1 MGSMGRLPSDEE
13 IRQSFA
19 RQVALFS
26 GVDSPFA
33 RRSASA
39 TSWVAPL
46 DDEMIVLD
54 VACGAAHAAEQVAPL
69 VRHVVGVD
77 LTPQLLRLGFD
88 RVRKAGLA
96 NLLLLEG
103 NVTELPFLEES
114 FDVVFCRSAL
124 HHFRDP
130 KAAVREMSRVCRVGG
145 RVVVT
150 DMVAP
155 SADVRASFDALHR
168 HLDPSHIG
176 VLLSEEMVAL
186 LANEVGP
193 ICFAELS
200 ESFRLPL
207 ARILH
212 DSSDPVAVD
221 ATLAAEIAG
230 GEASGFRPQA
240 DPDSGQISV
249 AFSSTTVQA
258 TRG

>member
-1 MGSMGRLPSDEE
+1 MDSMKELPSDEE

-33 RRSASA
+33 RRSASS
-39 TSWVAPL
+39 TSWVEPL

-54 VACGAAHAAEQVAPL
+54 VACGAAHVAEQVAPL
-69 VRHVVGVD
+69 VRQVVGVD
-77 LTPQLLRLGFD
+77 LTPALLRLGHD
-88 RVRKAGLA
+88 RVRQAGLT

-103 NVTELPFLEES
+103 NVADLPFLEGS
-114 FDVVFCRSAL
+114 FDLVFCRSAL
-124 HHFRDP
+124 HHFRNP
-130 KAAVREMSRVCRVGG
+130 GAAVREMARVCRAGG
-145 RVVVT
+145 RVVVS

-155 SADVRASFDALHR
+155 RADVRASFDELHR

-176 VLLSEEMVAL
+176 VLLREEMVAL

-207 ARILH
+207 THILH
-212 DSSDPVAVD
+212 DASNPEAVD
-221 ATLAAEIAG
+221 ATLAAEMAG
-230 GEASGFRPQA
+230 GQPSGFQPEA

-249 AFSSTTVQA
+249 AFSSATVQA